1 MTYHRSFAVLA
12 ALALGLIA
20 GGCRGEG
27 SAHAR
32 TYGRPDADEGKVRP
46 FDISS
51 PEAVLLLSGG
61 TNGKMELCNC
71 SGPMPGG
78 LARRSGLIRSY
89 RARYDGALAIDVGDA
104 FWIQPE
110 SVRNDYVMR
119 GLAMVGY
126 DVVCLGDQEWAAR
139 PARLAKILREADL
152 TPLSTTVSDTSDANV
167 PLRREATFR
176 RGGATI
182 TVLSNLQRDWL
193 LFFPQERLG
202 EMAFVP
208 MERLAART
216 KALKAKGHC
225 VIIVTHGDD
234 TAADATAEACRPDL
248 VVRGHTTRTA
258 REPRTR
264 AGVPILKVGHP
275 EMVSAVAL
283 KLSDVGRIE
292 GMDFRVEIVTEDWP
306 MDFRLIQLYQAFVHV
321 ALRDELDHA
330 RKIDLEYVSPES
342 CASCHPGEYASWK
355 KTPHGRAYASV
366 ESVGRGDDADCLKC
380 HTTGHGRDGGF
391 VSMVRTPGQGG
402 VTCQACHRVNL
413 ADHKANP
420 AAVPPA
426 NGATCGLCHTPITS
440 PGFSA
445 EKNIQAGH
453 GIHK

>member
-1 MTYHRSFAVLA
+1 MSYHRPLAVPAVLA
-12 ALALGLIA
+12 LVLIA

-32 TYGRPDADEGKVRP
+32 TYDKPDPAEGKVRP
-46 FDISS
+46 FELARPD
-51 PEAVLLLSGG
+51 AVLLLSGG

-89 RARYDGALAIDVGDA
+89 RARYDGAIAIDVGDA

-139 PARLAKILREADL
+139 PARLANILHEADL
-152 TPLSTTVSDTSDANV
+152 TPLSTTVRDTSDANI
-167 PLRREATFR
+167 PLRREATFQ
-176 RGGATI
+176 RGDATI

-193 LFFPQERLG
+193 LFFPQDRLG
-202 EMAFVP
+202 EMTFVS
-208 MERLAART
+208 MEQLAART
-216 KALKAKGHC
+216 KRLKAMGHC
-225 VIIVTHGDD
+225 VIIVAHGDD
-234 TAADATAEACRPDL
+234 TAADATAETCKPDL
-248 VVRGHTTRTA
+248 IVRGHTTRTA
-258 REPRTR
+258 KEPRTH

-275 EMVSAVAL
+275 EMVSALAL

-292 GMDFRVEIVTEDWP
+292 GMEFRVEIVTEDWP

-321 ALRDELDHA
+321 ALRNELDHA
-330 RKIDLEYVSPES
+330 RKIDLEYVSPET

-355 KTPHGRAYASV
+355 KTPHSRGYASIQAV
-366 ESVGRGDDADCLKC
+366 DRSDDADCLKC

-391 VSMVRTPGQGG
+391 VSMAQTPQQGS

-420 AAVPPA
+420 AKVPPA
-426 NGATCGLCHTPITS
+426 DGATCGLCHTPISS

-445 EKNIQAGH
+445 DKAIKSGQ
-453 GIHK
+453 GIHE